1 MLPQNLPL
9 NLPQNPPQD
18 VPLQDVP
25 PIPNIPPVPVQ
36 PPPPDPMIQ
45 LTEAIVNLT
54 AISTM
59 HLANNVSGAKIVM
72 CPTPFAGE
80 RGADARRFLATFTMW
95 AMVQG
100 SGLNIVDAQ
109 GNPTTCQ
116 DHEWIRAVLSLLTD
130 EAAVWAAP
138 TMEEFVIQQIPF
150 AGVWE
155 NFRIQ
160 FRAHFKT
167 SDEAGDA
174 KETLHFLFQNDSTVP
189 EYAAQF
195 RQVMGRTGYSAAD
208 LRDRFYDHLSPHVKD
223 VLVIVDRLTRTLDEL
238 VATASDLNLRIRQ
251 RRVEKERKRR
261 RKVANTGIT
270 TQNLHPEIPAPKTDL
285 VGMDVDAMR
294 TKEEYMRRMRG
305 RCFGCGSTS
314 HTRKDGHH
322 ERDLCKYCM
331 RVCHLEL
338 ACIDKYMGRPKSQ
351 KTAAMLGEGDPFEE
365 DFLEGEPEEEAKGA
379 QVAATYPNALTQ
391 LLEQQKALADQI
403 TAWREEGF

>member
-45 LTEAIVNLT
+45 LTEAIANLT

-72 CPTPFAGE
+72 RPTPFAGE
-80 RGADARRFLATFTMW
+80 RGADTRCFLATFTMW

-100 SGLNIVDAQ
+100 SGLNIIDAQ
-109 GNPTTCQ
+109 GNPTACR
-116 DHEWIRAVLSLLTD
+116 DHKWIRAVLSLLTD

-138 TMEEFVIQQIPF
+138 TMEEFAIQQIPF

-155 NFRIQ
+155 NFQIQ
-160 FRAHFKT
+160 FRAHFET

-174 KETLHFLFQNDSTVP
+174 KETLRFLFQNDSTVP

-195 RQVMGRTGYSAAD
+195 RQVMGRTSYSAAD
-208 LRDRFYDHLSPHVKD
+208 LRDHFYDHLSPHVKD
-223 VLVIVDRLTRTLDEL
+223 VLVIVDHLTRTLDEL
-238 VATASDLNLRIRQ
+238 VATASDLDLRIRQ

-261 RKVANTGIT
+261 HKVANTGIT
-270 TQNLHPEIPAPKTDL
+270 TQNLHPEIPAPKTDP
-285 VGMDVDAMR
+285 VGMNVDATR
-294 TKEEYMRRMRG
+294 TKKEYMCRMRG

-322 ERDLCKYCM
+322 ERDLCKY
-331 RVCHLEL
+331 
-338 ACIDKYMGRPKSQ
+338 
-351 KTAAMLGEGDPFEE
+351 
-365 DFLEGEPEEEAKGA
+365 
-379 QVAATYPNALTQ
+379 
-391 LLEQQKALADQI
+391 
-403 TAWREEGF
+403 